1 MKLNHKFL
9 KPQWLRYQS
18 KTNTLDDVYGPKK
31 SKVVIKRLKIYLVGL
46 TLLLVLSVL
55 IGCMVGSDYERPV
68 LFENEMIE
76 KSLNLKPIQTDN
88 EIYLAKVFNDDLLDE
103 LIQRAKSNSPTIR
116 SALIKIRQSRAGLK
130 IDEASLFPTLDI
142 DTKYNYMNESK
153 NLGYIMEQDYYQA
166 AFDMSWEIDIFG
178 GNRRRVES
186 AEADYRGTVEN
197 LKNVYVSLTADVA
210 NAYINLRMA
219 EQLLKNANDNL
230 VLQTQ
235 IYETVSERF
244 DAGLASEIDL
254 NQAKYLLETT
264 KMSIPQFEYDKT
276 QSQNSLALLVGQLPT
291 TLNDILETQKTNLV
305 SKDFKYNTDKLYEL
319 PANVI
324 RIRPDVRVA
333 EEQLISGNAMVGSAI
348 ADMFPKISLTG
359 LLGFGSL
366 NFSNLI
372 TRNSYEYGYS
382 PQISLPVFHFGALKN
397 NVELQ
402 KAIKEE
408 YLIAYETALLN
419 AASEISNALMAIE
432 TEKRHN
438 QASKKAY
445 INVKKVSELNWEK
458 YKKGLIGYADVLDS
472 EQRRLSAQ
480 TQMVQSNATLYQN
493 IVQYYKSIGGYYSVE
508 QK

>member
-1 MKLNHKFL
+1 MKYKYKFL
-9 KPQWLRYQS
+9 NPYLRRYQS
-18 KTNTLDDVYGPKK
+18 NINTLDDIYGTRK
-31 SKVVIKRLKIYLVGL
+31 SKTVLKRLKLYLLGL
-46 TLLLVLSVL
+46 AFLLVLSVL
-55 IGCMVGSDYERPV
+55 VGCMVGPDYDRPV

-76 KSLNLKPIQTDN
+76 KSLNLKPIQTNN
-88 EIYLAKVFNDDLLDE
+88 EISLKDVFQDDLLNA
-103 LIQRAKSNSPTIR
+103 LIQRAKSNSPSIR
-116 SALIKIRQSRAGLK
+116 SALIKIRQSRAGVK
-130 IDEASLFPTLDI
+130 IDKASLLPTLD
-142 DTKYNYMNESK
+142 TNAKYNYMNESK

-178 GNRRRVES
+178 GNRRRLEA
-186 AEADYRGTVEN
+186 AEADYRGTIEN

-210 NAYINLRMA
+210 NAYIKLRTA
-219 EQLLKNANDNL
+219 EQLLKNADDNL

-235 IYETVSERF
+235 IYETVLERF

-276 QSQNSLALLVGQLPT
+276 QAQNTLALLIGQLPT
-291 TLNDILETQKTNLV
+291 TLNDILDMQQTNLV

-319 PANVI
+319 PADII
-324 RIRPDVRVA
+324 RIRPDVRIAEERLVA
-333 EEQLISGNAMVGSAI
+333 ENALVGSAI

-372 TRNSYEYGYS
+372 NHDSYEYGYS
-382 PQISLPVFHFGALKN
+382 PQISLPIFHFGALKN

-402 KAIKEE
+402 KAMKEE
-408 YLIAYETALLN
+408 YLIAYENALLN

-432 TEKRHN
+432 SEKQHN

-445 INVKKVSELNWEK
+445 INVKKVSELNWER

-493 IVQYYKSIGGYYSVE
+493 IVSYYKSVGGYYSVE
-508 QK
+508 